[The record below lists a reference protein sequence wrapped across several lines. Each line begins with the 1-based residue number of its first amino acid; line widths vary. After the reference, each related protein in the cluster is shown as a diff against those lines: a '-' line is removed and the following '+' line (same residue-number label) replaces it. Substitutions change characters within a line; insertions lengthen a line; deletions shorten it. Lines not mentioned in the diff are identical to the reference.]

1 MATGFEKHRLL
12 DHGIWSLAAMTI
24 GLAVLPVVATVAAF
38 SSRHF
43 RATAEGRAFVIV
55 GVSAIVAFVTYA
67 AAKGAYLSTV
77 FALLIVERN
86 VIYLVPIVLTATV
99 AVLARPI
106 ASAPGLAAGFI
117 VALLLILR
125 AEFRLDQYPYFE
137 APSLAIGHFANRIF
151 IWDAGD
157 VERALVLVAL
167 VSVALLAARSFVRSR
182 TTAIAIAVVAAFGV
196 AAWALTTEIYAAR
209 GLNTFSERIHQI
221 SPKPVDWVDQA
232 TGGEPTLF
240 LGQQM
245 GKDQNPIWLLEFWN
259 YAIDKIWSLDGTA
272 PLPSLSPDLGAPDG
286 TMSPDPGVSW
296 VVTGNGVEVVGETVG
311 EPRNGM
317 QLWRVMPPARFRNAQ
332 TGVYPDGWMSSQAS
346 FSQYAPEDGV
356 SRGFSKVV
364 VSRQGACARGI
375 PTADVTVRVGPVAV
389 VDKQP
394 GFARVDEVV
403 RRKLRPC
410 GLAQVVTRAKV
421 PYHVEVTV
429 KPTFIPAD
437 FAESGDVRDLGAQVG
452 FDFIPLG
459 EERR

>member
-1 MATGFEKHRLL
+1 MLVVGAVIVFSAAAGHRSDAWYVATGFEKHRLL
-12 DHGIWSLAAMTI
+12 DHGVWSLAAMTI

-38 SSRHF
+38 SSRHV

-67 AAKGAYLSTV
+67 AVKGAYLSTV

-86 VIYLVPIVLTATV
+86 VIYLVPVVLTATA

-106 ASAPGLAAGFI
+106 ASAPGLTAGFL
-117 VALLLILR
+117 VALLLIVR

-182 TTAIAIAVVAAFGV
+182 TTGLAIAVVAACGV

-209 GLNTFSERIHQI
+209 GLNTFSERMHQI

-272 PLPSLSPDLGAPDG
+272 PLPSLSPDLGAARRHD
-286 TMSPDPGVSW
+286 
-296 VVTGNGVEVVGETVG
+296 
-311 EPRNGM
+311 EPRSGR
-317 QLWRVMPPARFRNAQ
+317 QLGRDRERGRGRRREGRRAAQWHAALARHAA
-332 TGVYPDGWMSSQAS
+332 GPL
-346 FSQYAPEDGV
+346 PE
-356 SRGFSKVV
+356 R
-364 VSRQGACARGI
+364 
-375 PTADVTVRVGPVAV
+375 ADRRLPGRLDELESELLAVRVPRTASRAASRRSSSRAREPAPAASRRRMSLSGSVPSPWSTSSPASRASTRSSVASSALAALSRWSPV
-389 VDKQP
+389 
-394 GFARVDEVV
+394 
-403 RRKLRPC
+403 RKCR
-410 GLAQVVTRAKV
+410 TTSR
-421 PYHVEVTV
+421 
-429 KPTFIPAD
+429 
-437 FAESGDVRDLGAQVG
+437 
-452 FDFIPLG
+452 
-459 EERR
+459 